1 MRKGIVFVIS
11 GPSGAGKGTVAKGMV
26 DTLDNI
32 RFSVSATNRK
42 PRPGE
47 VDGVSYF
54 FVTDEKFDE
63 MIKNGEFLEYV
74 GKYTNKYGT
83 PKSSVE
89 GLVEQ
94 GIDVILDIET
104 IGAENIKKAIPE
116 SVSIFIL
123 PPSLEILKSRL
134 IARGTESPELVEI
147 RFSQA
152 CTEIKSAHNYDYI
165 VVNDDKDACLKTVA
179 SIIEA
184 ERRKGERNADLA
196 EKVLNNQ
203 KVENK

>member
-11 GPSGAGKGTVAKGMV
+11 GPSGAGKGTVAKGML

-32 RFSVSATNRK
+32 RFSVSATNRA

-47 VDGVSYF
+47 TDGVSYY
-54 FVTDEKFDE
+54 FVSNERFDE
-63 MIKNGEFLEYV
+63 MIRNDEFLEYV
-74 GKYTNKYGT
+74 DKYTNKYGT

-89 GLVEQ
+89 GLIEQ
-94 GIDVILDIET
+94 GIDVILDVET

-123 PPSLEILKSRL
+123 PPSLEILKQRL
-134 IARGTESPELVEI
+134 IARGTESKELVEI

-152 CTEIKSAHNYDYI
+152 CEEINCAYEYDYV
-165 VVNDDKDACLKTVA
+165 VVNDDKEKCLRTVA

-184 ERRKGERNADLA
+184 ERRKGSRNADLP
-196 EKVLNNQ
+196 KQVLNNEI
-203 KVENK
+203 VENK

>member
-32 RFSVSATNRK
+32 CFSVSATNRS

-47 VDGVSYF
+47 VDGVSYY
-54 FVTDEKFDE
+54 FVGDEKFDE

-74 GKYTNKYGT
+74 SKYKNRYGT
-83 PKSSVE
+83 PKSSVLSLIE
-89 GLVEQ
+89 NGT
-94 GIDVILDIET
+94 DVILDVET
-104 IGAENIKKAIPE
+104 IGAENIKKMMPE
-116 SVSIFIL
+116 SVTIFLL
-123 PPSLEILKSRL
+123 PPSLEILKKRL
-134 IARGTESPELVEI
+134 IDRGTETPEHVEI

-152 CTEIKSAHNYDYI
+152 CSEIENARLYDYI
-165 VVNDDKDACLKTVA
+165 VVNDDIEKCLRSVS

-184 ERRKGERNADLA
+184 ERRKGERNADLP
-196 EKVLNNQ
+196 EKILKNQ
-203 KVENK
+203 TVENK